1 VLKVKPLTWRHLLW
15 LDIYQNAFL
24 TSLTP
29 DQLLQVND
37 IHLHVARF
45 MWVLSPRWK
54 PYSKFAHWRF
64 NRLYKKT
71 LYGRKNNTAEIVSA
85 IHQFFEESIF
95 DLKSESRGPQ
105 RKSYYSNATACA
117 HALCHL
123 YPSLSP
129 DPTAPNAVIDLPLK
143 IAGQLLRAHAKFEN
157 PKALLN
163 NRTDVLEQN
172 WLAELNENL
181 KKN

>member
-1 VLKVKPLTWRHLLW
+1 
-15 LDIYQNAFL
+15 
-24 TSLTP
+24 
-29 DQLLQVND
+29 
-37 IHLHVARF
+37 
-45 MWVLSPRWK
+45 
-54 PYSKFAHWRF
+54 
-64 NRLYKKT
+64 
-71 LYGRKNNTAEIVSA
+71 
-85 IHQFFEESIF
+85 
-95 DLKSESRGPQ
+95 
-105 RKSYYSNATACA
+105 
-117 HALCHL
+117 LCHL